1 MQHYIP
7 FVSQA
12 ILHTHTHTHKYMYMY
27 MYSLFASCCVQKHM
41 LWTFVSKDFVMC
53 SGLHPSMCAVH
64 VRLSRDL
71 NYLKLHI

>member
-1 MQHYIP
+1 
-7 FVSQA
+7 
-12 ILHTHTHTHKYMYMY
+12 
-27 MYSLFASCCVQKHM
+27 M

-71 NYLKLHI
+71 KHHGGDYSTVTVIENLHV